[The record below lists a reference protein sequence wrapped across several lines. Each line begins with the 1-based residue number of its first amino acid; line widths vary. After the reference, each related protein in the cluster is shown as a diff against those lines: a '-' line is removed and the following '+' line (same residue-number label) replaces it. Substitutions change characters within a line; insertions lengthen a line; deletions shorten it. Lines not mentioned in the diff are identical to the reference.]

1 MLSNQLHFL
10 LSVQDLAVRPTSCLW
25 LNYWPGVLLAMEGA
39 GCVTL
44 FSIVCS
50 TFVTVQLNTSWESP
64 YNASDLHPIKSTPPT
79 YVTLM
84 HCLLYIVHNN
94 GAMLSSE
101 EGFCQYTIDI
111 GFVFFKVTLALQF
124 SARTSKELYY
134 HMRHGCL
141 HFSQSWLTPCLSIK
155 TALGPR
161 PSQHPWSAK

>member
-1 MLSNQLHFL
+1 
-10 LSVQDLAVRPTSCLW
+10 
-25 LNYWPGVLLAMEGA
+25 MEGA

-111 GFVFFKVTLALQF
+111 GFFQGDISPAIFKAV
-124 SARTSKELYY
+124 RTSKKFHY
-134 HMRHGCL
+134 HTRHCSPHVSISVNLDITPFHLACPSKL
-141 HFSQSWLTPCLSIK
+141 HW
-155 TALGPR
+155 ALR
-161 PSQHPWSAK
+161 PWFRNS